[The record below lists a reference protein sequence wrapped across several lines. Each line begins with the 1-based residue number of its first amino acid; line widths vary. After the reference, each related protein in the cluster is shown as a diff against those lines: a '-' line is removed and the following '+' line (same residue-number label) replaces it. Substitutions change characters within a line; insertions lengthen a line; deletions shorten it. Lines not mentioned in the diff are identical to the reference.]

1 MMSTQQVDEEVFMRT
16 SVPQSLYEV
25 DHEAEAQRAER
36 GEQEELF
43 AQAIAGM
50 TSGSRG
56 SVETEN
62 EGESGDEEAEECT
75 TFKKVA
81 LTEEER
87 AQQQAQQKAL
97 RKANKKAVKEEK
109 RERRKEKV
117 PKQDRKRHKKL
128 AQQKRKKH

>member
-1 MMSTQQVDEEVFMRT
+1 MLARDAPAEGEDEPAAPAQQVPWKTGPLRWDAEDGEE
-16 SVPQSLYEV
+16 
-25 DHEAEAQRAER
+25 RA
-36 GEQEELF
+36 
-43 AQAIAGM
+43 
-50 TSGSRG
+50 
-56 SVETEN
+56 
-62 EGESGDEEAEECT
+62 
-75 TFKKVA
+75 TFKKVT

-97 RKANKKAVKEEK
+97 RKANKKAVKEEQ